1 MTTLIQS
8 FNSLHSNY
16 LMLLVLGAGVWLTVH
31 GHEQIGSNLILGAFA
46 IIKTSATPAAPVPQ
60 IPNEQKQS

>member
-1 MTTLIQS
+1 MIQAI
-8 FNSLHSNY
+8 NSLHSNY

-31 GHEQIGSNLILGAFA
+31 GHEAVGSNLIIGSFA
-46 IIKTSATPAAPVPQ
+46 ILKTSATPPSTVPQ

>member
-1 MTTLIQS
+1 MIQAL
-8 FNSLHSNY
+8 NSLHSNY

-31 GHEQIGSNLILGAFA
+31 GHESVGSNLIIGSFA
-46 IIKTSATPAAPVPQ
+46 ILKTSATPAVTVPL